1 MSSNTNRRGRQ
12 PYSRPP
18 PPNDP
23 DGQWVHDMAP
33 GSTEERK
40 PRPANTS
47 TGDEPARLVVSNLH
61 YEVTQKDLSS
71 IFGTIGT
78 LLREPTIRYD
88 RSGRSTGVATVV
100 FAHAREAKLAQKQL
114 DGVMAKGEAMV
125 VKLDSPPPGSRP
137 QPAGRN
143 STNTLLSRMEK
154 KPLVDRMS
162 EGEASKKNT
171 SDKAGPGSG
180 PVRNARGK
188 GKHEGAKGPRAK
200 AAPKT
205 AEDLDKELEAFM
217 GEGDAKGEKDK
228 EEDVS
233 MA

>member
-1 MSSNTNRRGRQ
+1 MSSNTSRRGRH

-33 GSTEERK
+33 GSVEDRK
-40 PRPANTS
+40 PRPISSS
-47 TGDEPARLVVSNLH
+47 TGDEPARLAVSNLH
-61 YEVTQKDLSS
+61 YEVTEKDLSS

-88 RSGRSTGVATVV
+88 RSGRSTGSATIV

-125 VKLDSPPPGSRP
+125 VKLESPPPGSRP

-162 EGEASKKNT
+162 EGDASKKNT
-171 SDKAGPGSG
+171 EDKAGPG
-180 PVRNARGK
+180 PARNIRGK
-188 GKHEGAKGPRAK
+188 GKQVGGKGPRTK
-200 AAPKT
+200 SAPKT

-217 GEGDAKGEKDK
+217 GEGDTKVDKDK
-228 EEDVS
+228 GEDVS

>member
-33 GSTEERK
+33 GSAEERK
-40 PRPANTS
+40 PRPISSS
-47 TGDEPARLVVSNLH
+47 TGDEPARLIVSNLH
-61 YEVTQKDLSS
+61 YEVTQKDLAS

-88 RSGRSTGVATVV
+88 RSGRSTGVATIV
-100 FAHAREAKLAQKQL
+100 FTHTREAKLAQKQL

-125 VKLDSPPPGSRP
+125 VKLDSPPPSSRP
-137 QPAGRN
+137 QPTGRN
-143 STNTLLSRMEK
+143 STSTLLSRMEK

-162 EGEASKKNT
+162 EGGASKKNT
-171 SDKAGPGSG
+171 NDKAGPG
-180 PVRNARGK
+180 PVRNARVGGK
-188 GKHEGAKGPRAK
+188 QVGGKGPRVK
-200 AAPKT
+200 SAPKT

-217 GEGDAKGEKDK
+217 GEGDAQAEKEKG
-228 EEDVS
+228 EDVS

>member
-1 MSSNTNRRGRQ
+1 MSSNTSRRGRH

-18 PPNDP
+18 PPNNP

-33 GSTEERK
+33 GSTEDRK
-40 PRPANTS
+40 PRPISSNTG
-47 TGDEPARLVVSNLH
+47 GDEPARLVVSNLH
-61 YEVTQKDLSS
+61 YEVTEKDLSS

-88 RSGRSTGVATVV
+88 RSGRSTGVATIM
-100 FAHAREAKLAQKQL
+100 FTHAKEAKLAQKQL

-125 VKLDSPPPGSRP
+125 VKFDSPSPSSRA

-143 STNTLLSRMEK
+143 ATNTLLSRMDK

-162 EGEASKKNT
+162 EGDASKKNT
-171 SDKAGPGSG
+171 DDKAGPG
-180 PVRNARGK
+180 PARGARGR
-188 GKHEGAKGPRAK
+188 GKQVGGKAPRAK

>member
-100 FAHAREAKLAQKQL
+100 FAHTKEAKLAQKQL

-125 VKLDSPPPGSRP
+125 VKLDSPSPGSRP
-137 QPAGRN
+137 QSAGRN

-154 KPLVDRMS
+154 KPLAARMT
-162 EGEASKKNT
+162 EGDASTKNT
-171 SDKAGPGSG
+171 NDRAGSG
-180 PVRNARGK
+180 PARNARGK
-188 GKHEGAKGPRAK
+188 GKQVGGKGPRAK
-200 AAPKT
+200 PAPKT

-217 GEGDAKGEKDK
+217 GDGDAKVEKDK